1 MIGGRSPL
9 VADRWRPLAFAGAVA
24 GAVVVAGL
32 GLAVHGH
39 RSTHVDSVVLRWLHT
54 RVTGFA
60 ARAALDASTPL
71 VSIVLLVL
79 VLAVALRARSYR
91 LAAVAVVAPA
101 LASGLTE
108 FVLKPWVGRPYGG
121 GRSAQVLISLA
132 YPSGHESL
140 VASTAFVLLLVV
152 CRLRL
157 AWRTPG
163 MLVLTAWALFAGVG
177 LVVNFWHYATD
188 VIGAIGL
195 SAAVVLG
202 TALVADRVSSP
213 GVRARPRTTHGV

>member
-1 MIGGRSPL
+1 MIASRSPL
-9 VADRWRPLAFAGAVA
+9 VADRQRPLAFAGGVA

-39 RSTHVDSVVLRWLHT
+39 RSTHVDSVVLRWLHP

-60 ARAALDASTPL
+60 ARAALDAGTPL
-71 VSIVLLVL
+71 VSLVLLAL
-79 VLAVALRARSYR
+79 VFVVALRARLHR
-91 LAAVAVVAPA
+91 LAVVAVVAPA
-101 LASGLTE
+101 VASGLTE
-108 FVLKPWVGRPYGG
+108 FVLKPWVGRPYGA
-121 GRSAQVLISLA
+121 GRSPQVLISLA

-152 CRLRL
+152 CRLRV
-157 AWRTPG
+157 AWRVPG
-163 MLVLTAWALFAGVG
+163 VLVPAAWTLFAGIG

-188 VIGAIGL
+188 VLGAIGL

-213 GVRARPRTTHGV
+213 GVRARPRTSHGA